1 MFGVILGFDI
11 KGYSQNEKTSDMKKQ
26 RDKLSEIIEVATK
39 DIRIFERKEALDT
52 GDGCFILI
60 DTGDYEKIL
69 FAMEQIRLKAK
80 EVTDIS
86 FRGIIHLGKY
96 DKTENIIDHNT
107 SNFVGDGI
115 NKAERYLNAN
125 CLKEL
130 LANNDNNFVF
140 GISLEFYEH
149 ILDMEN
155 FCQDNFKRYGFQ
167 VKNFSS
173 LIYLNI
179 KNVKNIPE
187 QEKIVKNI
195 DFKLSSDFQNTLKKA
210 DFVYEINGYKSDLD
224 TFYVFP
230 ELVVEKPEK
239 NDLAKMLSDD
249 LINRFIKN
257 PFNIVISGDDQSGK
271 TSLCKQYFTMLYD
284 SGDFIPL
291 YLKMHPN
298 EKGHINN
305 KILDAF
311 LKLYNK
317 KTNGNLD
324 NNILILL
331 IDDFHLLSNDQQQKY
346 IKVISDK
353 KNCFAIIFVDLLFLG
368 SIQKQKQTESYKK
381 YTIREFG
388 YLKRNQLIEKWVSY
402 IGSDNTNF
410 KKTDELSEYLNN
422 TFIKGIIPYTPFYIL
437 TVLAA
442 NEDFVPLNGELTSK
456 GHCYQALIYISLRK
470 MNIAD
475 NEMGAFLNILTYIAF
490 NFYENNIL
498 SFSDEMLE
506 TFFIDYSKK
515 FNMPFENEY
524 FIKKIEKSY
533 VFFRNSI
540 NQFSFYAPYLY
551 HYFVAKYISDKVSDN
566 SVKKHI
572 ENIYSNLDIQS
583 NAYIGIFIIHHCK
596 SISLIEEVL
605 LNTMLLYDEYPE
617 ISLNRDDVK
626 HIDDYAIIINKE
638 IIDAYDR
645 SEEERRKL
653 LLINDKD
660 NEDEDDASEENTEQE
675 ESNMMVRNVK
685 KAIRTIEVMGHILKN
700 HGDEIEIVHIKDCF
714 LNALN
719 AYRRICNMFIIE
731 FKNAEK
737 EFINFVVDRISNIDT
752 SLTREE
758 LSELG
763 QRYFIFY
770 NLAAIYTTI
779 KMSAS
784 ALGSQNMMKIIH
796 NIAVEMDNPFGYC
809 VYFQCEMWY
818 NKGLPIEEA
827 KKQYKVFPD
836 TVKFIMRNLIKEYTD
851 LHHIE
856 IKIKQ
861 EIADKFD
868 MKVSSLTYDSEK

>member
-60 DTGDYEKIL
+60 DTGDYEKVL
-69 FAMEQIRLKAK
+69 FAMEQIRIKAK

-107 SNFVGDGI
+107 RNFVGDGI

-130 LANNDNNFVF
+130 LARNDSNFVF

-149 ILDMEN
+149 ILDMEK
-155 FCQDNFKRYGFQ
+155 FHPDNFKRYGFQ

-179 KNVKNIPE
+179 NNVKNIPE
-187 QEKIVKNI
+187 EEKILKNI
-195 DFKLSSDFQNTLKKA
+195 DFKINSTFKSTLKKA
-210 DFVYEINGYKSDLD
+210 DFVYEVNGYKSDLD

-230 ELVVEKPEK
+230 ELIVEKPEK
-239 NDLAKMLSDD
+239 NDHAKMLSDD

-257 PFNIVISGDDQSGK
+257 PFNIVISGDDQSGR
-271 TSLCKQYFTMLYD
+271 TSLCKQYFTILYE

-291 YLKMHPN
+291 YIKMHPD
-298 EKGHINN
+298 ERGHIDN
-305 KILDAF
+305 KIKDAF
-311 LKLYNK
+311 LKLYDK
-317 KTNGNLD
+317 KINESPD
-324 NNILILL
+324 NNIIVLIM
-331 IDDFHLLSNDQQQKY
+331 DDFHLLNNEQQRKY
-346 IKVISDK
+346 IKMISNK
-353 KNCFAIIFVDLLFLG
+353 KNCFAIVFVDLLFFG
-368 SIQKQKQTESYKK
+368 SIEKHKLTEYCKK

-388 YLKRNQLIEKWVSY
+388 HTKRNQIIEKWVSY
-402 IGSDNTNF
+402 INSDNTNF
-410 KKTDELSEYLNN
+410 KKIDELSEYLNN
-422 TFIKGIIPYTPFYIL
+422 TFIRGIIPYTPFYIL

-442 NEDFVPLNGELTSK
+442 NADYVPLNGELTSK

-470 MNIAD
+470 MNIAE
-475 NEMGAFLNILTYIAF
+475 NEIGAFLNILTYIAF
-490 NFYENNIL
+490 NFYENNIM
-498 SFSDEMLE
+498 SFSDEMLD

-524 FIKKIEKSY
+524 FIKKMEKSH

-551 HYFVAKYISDKVSDN
+551 HYFVAKYISDKISEN

-572 ENIYSNLDIQS
+572 ENIYNNLDIQS

-596 SISLIEEVL
+596 NILLIEEVL
-605 LNTMLLYDEYPE
+605 LNTMLLYDKYPE
-617 ISLNRDDVK
+617 ISLNREDVK

-638 IIDAYDR
+638 IIDAYDK

-653 LLINDKD
+653 LLMNDD
-660 NEDEDDASEENTEQE
+660 EEDEAIDKNDEKEETNII
-675 ESNMMVRNVK
+675 VRNIK

-700 HGDEIEIVHIKDCF
+700 HGNEIEIVHIKDCF
-714 LNALN
+714 KNALN

-731 FKNAEK
+731 FKKTEK
-737 EFINFVVDRISNIDT
+737 EFIDFVVDRISNTDT
-752 SLTREE
+752 SLKREE
-758 LSELG
+758 ISMLG
-763 QRYFIFY
+763 QRYFVFY
-770 NLAAIYTTI
+770 NLAAIYSTI

-784 ALGSQNMMKIIH
+784 ALGSQSMMKFIRD
-796 NIAVEMDNPFGYC
+796 IANEMNNPFGYC

-827 KKQYKVFPD
+827 KKQYRNFPD

-851 LHHIE
+851 LHHIA
-856 IKIKQ
+856 INIKQ
-861 EIADKFD
+861 EIAGKFD
-868 MKVSSLTYDSEK
+868 MEVSNLTYDSEK